1 MVLSDVITELYFSCC
16 SFWDINWLPG
26 IFFLLYNNIC
36 QLTICDFNNI
46 YPKWLGVIE
55 KQIWSKSVVLF
66 KISLILNM
74 IQNILKLRIN
84 SQNSLKLILE
94 EEHTKM
100 FHYHVTEFE
109 NT

>member
-1 MVLSDVITELYFSCC
+1 
-16 SFWDINWLPG
+16 
-26 IFFLLYNNIC
+26 
-36 QLTICDFNNI
+36 
-46 YPKWLGVIE
+46 
-55 KQIWSKSVVLF
+55 
-66 KISLILNM
+66 M